1 MTKEEKDK
9 NKIKD
14 HNHVI
19 EVTNNLIVVPGIGIA
34 SNSLEKMSMMALF
47 SGSAVECF
55 VKKYD
60 DYCDEKIAVEAVK
73 KAIKK

>member
-47 SGSAVECF
+47 SGSPVERI

-60 DYCDEKIAVEAVK
+60 DYCDKKIND
-73 KAIKK
+73 

>member
-60 DYCDEKIAVEAVK
+60 DYCDKKIND
-73 KAIKK
+73 

>member
-19 EVTNNLIVVPGIGIA
+19 EVANNLIVVPGIGIA
-34 SNSLEKMSMMALF
+34 SNSLEKMSMMALC
-47 SGSAVECF
+47 SGSVVECF